1 MDEMGRLARLYKEY
15 KGTGVQFLGICA
27 DVYGLNGQTCS
38 DAKDYIASTG
48 AGYPPDSGH
57 RGIAA
62 LCFVYAQ
69 HTYFRQ
75 LGQDDS
81 KVRGHSER
89 SRMDKRDRDHNGGI
103 FIEKLQKGDLPAL
116 FAWDIIIAKRS
127 F

>member
-1 MDEMGRLARLYKEY
+1 MDEMGRLARLYKVY

-48 AGYPPDSGH
+48 AGYPQIS
-57 RGIAA
+57 
-62 LCFVYAQ
+62 
-69 HTYFRQ
+69 YFRQ

-103 FIEKLQKGDLPAL
+103 FIEKLQKG
-116 FAWDIIIAKRS
+116 RS
-127 F
+127 TRPFLLGILLSRSAHFEHLAGNIEL

>member
-48 AGYPPDSGH
+48 AGYPQ
-57 RGIAA
+57 IVATEA
-62 LCFVYAQ
+62 LLRYSFVYAQ

-81 KVRGHSER
+81 KVRGHAER
-89 SRMDKRDRDHNGGI
+89 SRMDKRDRDAYGKI
-103 FIEKLQKGDLPAL
+103 FIKIKGPEQPFFFVWILK
-116 FAWDIIIAKRS
+116 ITKRS